1 MNNLY
6 QRMLL
11 KQHLEQEQYE
21 KQAHK
26 KHYEQYKHKEY
37 YKNNYE
43 KQKQRA
49 REYYWKN
56 REFILER
63 RRTQKYNNQLYY
75 KQWYEKNKVELNLRR
90 GKRPR
95 TKGVNFNYNN
105 TYGITYNPMLDKKEP
120 SFIVS
125 FA

>member
-1 MNNLY
+1 MWNIYIMNNLY

-56 REFILER
+56 RESLSSLSLG
-63 RRTQKYNNQLYY
+63 QS
-75 KQWYEKNKVELNLRR
+75 ELL
-90 GKRPR
+90 
-95 TKGVNFNYNN
+95 
-105 TYGITYNPMLDKKEP
+105 
-120 SFIVS
+120 S
-125 FA
+125 